1 MPTEISSLPSNILT
15 TSQYQDQQEKL
26 VNKTDQLDRNAFLL
40 LFTTQLKNQNPLDPM
55 ENEAFVSQLAQFS
68 SLEAMTAMRNSIEEM
83 ANNSRTEKFIT
94 GSTLLGKKID
104 QVKNSVDLAKG
115 GSTTSKADL
124 LYPSPQAVFSVTDPA
139 TGGLV
144 YREVFKNL
152 PAGGMEIQWDGTDF
166 NGAAVPTGL
175 YEVELMIEKDGEAL
189 IVPLINQQKIKAVT
203 WNDETSDF
211 QVEISDGSVLNIA
224 DISRIED

>member
-94 GSTLLGKKID
+94 GSTLLGKK
-104 QVKNSVDLAKG
+104 N
-115 GSTTSKADL
+115 
-124 LYPSPQAVFSVTDPA
+124 
-139 TGGLV
+139 
-144 YREVFKNL
+144 
-152 PAGGMEIQWDGTDF
+152 
-166 NGAAVPTGL
+166 
-175 YEVELMIEKDGEAL
+175 
-189 IVPLINQQKIKAVT
+189 
-203 WNDETSDF
+203 
-211 QVEISDGSVLNIA
+211 
-224 DISRIED
+224 